1 MGMRVFLTGASGYL
15 GSVLTTHLANLP
27 EVDGITGTYNSTTP
41 KPPLSPKVSFVKL
54 DMRSP
59 DLARAMAGHD
69 IVIHT
74 AFIVLWW
81 ARMPAATRDDISI
94 NGTRNV
100 ANAAIGNRVQRF
112 LYASS
117 VAAYDPSLVTG
128 KEGIDEECPV
138 GKGVSPLY
146 YFNNK
151 AIADTMLIELLG
163 SSGITLTRL
172 RPTYIIGPHDRSTV
186 KGLRESP
193 VLIPGKDPRIQFVHE
208 DDVASAF
215 VQALTRDMPGA
226 YNVVPDDF
234 LRLREVYRLIGVRSA
249 PTVPAWLARL
259 VVQIRWRYFG
269 SATHPMW
276 LEALYGDTTF
286 SNKKLRATGWV
297 PRYDTA
303 GALRSALEGP
313 GAGKTGD

>member
-27 EVDGITGTYNSTTP
+27 EVNGITGTYNSTTP
-41 KPPLSPKVSFVKL
+41 NPPVSPKVSYVQM

-69 IVIHT
+69 VVIHT

-81 ARMPAATRDDISI
+81 ARMPAATRDDICL

-117 VAAYDPSLVTG
+117 VAAYDPLLVTG
-128 KEGIDEECPV
+128 KEGIDEDCPV
-138 GKGVSPLY
+138 GKGVSPQY
-146 YFNNK
+146 YLNDK
-151 AIADTMLIELLG
+151 AIADTMLVDLLG
-163 SSGITLTRL
+163 SSGMTLTRL
-172 RPTYIIGPHDRSTV
+172 RPTFITGPHDRALAKSFHADRV
-186 KGLRESP
+186 F
-193 VLIPGKDPRIQFVHE
+193 IPGKNPRIQFVHE

-215 VQALTRDMPGA
+215 VHALSRDMPGA

-234 LRLREVYRLIGVRSA
+234 LRLREAYRLLGVTSA

-259 VVQIRWRYFG
+259 VAHIRWRYFG
-269 SATHPMW
+269 SGTHPMW
-276 LEALYGDTTF
+276 LQALYGDTTF
-286 SNKKLRATGWV
+286 SNKKLRATGWA
-297 PRYDTA
+297 PRYDSA
-303 GALRSALEGP
+303 GALRSLL
-313 GAGKTGD
+313 

>member
-41 KPPLSPKVSFVKL
+41 KPHVSPKVSFVKL

-69 IVIHT
+69 VVIHT

-81 ARMPAATRDDISI
+81 ARMPAATRDDICL

-117 VAAYDPSLVTG
+117 VAAYDPLLMTG
-128 KEGIDEECPV
+128 KEGADEDCAV
-138 GKGVSPLY
+138 GKGDSPMY
-146 YFNNK
+146 YMNNK
-151 AIADTMLIELLG
+151 ALADTMLVEILG
-163 SSGITLTRL
+163 SSGIPLTRL
-172 RPTYIIGPHDRSTV
+172 RPTYITGPHDRAAV
-186 KGLRESP
+186 KSFRDSP
-193 VLIPGKDPRIQFVHE
+193 VIISGQDPRIQFVHE
-208 DDVASAF
+208 DDVATAF
-215 VQALTRDMPGA
+215 VQALSRDMPGA

-234 LRLREVYRLIGVRSA
+234 LRLSEVYRLIGVKST
-249 PTVPAWLARL
+249 PHVPAWLARL
-259 VVQIRWRYFG
+259 VTQIRWRYFG
-269 SATHPMW
+269 SGTHPMW
-276 LEALYGDTTF
+276 VQALYGDTTF
-286 SNKKLRATGWV
+286 SNKKLRATGWA

-303 GALRSALEGP
+303 GALRSVP
-313 GAGKTGD
+313 

>member
-15 GSVLTTHLANLP
+15 GSVLTAHLANLP
-27 EVDGITGTYNSTTP
+27 EVDAITGTYNSTTP
-41 KPPLSPKVSFVKL
+41 KPPLSPKARYVKL

-81 ARMPAATRDDISI
+81 ARMPAATRDDICLD
-94 NGTRNV
+94 GTRNV
-100 ANAAIGNRVQRF
+100 ANAAIGNRVRRF

-117 VAAYDPSLVTG
+117 VAAYDPLSVTG
-128 KEGIDEECPV
+128 KVGIDEDCPV
-138 GKGVSPLY
+138 GRGVSPQY

-151 AIADTMLIELLG
+151 ALADTMLVEALG

-172 RPTYIIGPHDRSTV
+172 RPTYITGPHDRISV
-186 KGLRESP
+186 KSYRDSP
-193 VLIPGKDPRIQFVHE
+193 VRIPGRDPHVQFVHE
-208 DDVASAF
+208 DDVAAAF
-215 VQALTRDMPGA
+215 LQALSQDMPGA

-234 LRLREVYRLIGVRSA
+234 IRLSDMYRIIGVTSA

-259 VVQIRWRYFG
+259 VLHIRWRYLG

-276 LEALYGDTTF
+276 LDALYGDTAF
-286 SNKKLRATGWV
+286 SNKKLRATGWE

-303 GALRSALEGP
+303 AALRSAP
-313 GAGKTGD
+313 

>member
-27 EVDGITGTYNSTTP
+27 EVNGITGTYNSTTP
-41 KPPLSPKVSFVKL
+41 NPPVSPKVSYVQM

-69 IVIHT
+69 VVIHT

-81 ARMPAATRDDISI
+81 ARMPAATRDDICL

-117 VAAYDPSLVTG
+117 VAAYDPLLVTG
-128 KEGIDEECPV
+128 KEGIDEDCPV
-138 GKGVSPLY
+138 GKGVSPQY
-146 YFNNK
+146 YLNDK
-151 AIADTMLIELLG
+151 AIADTMLVDLLG
-163 SSGITLTRL
+163 SSGMTLTRL
-172 RPTYIIGPHDRSTV
+172 RPTFITGPHDRALAKSFHADRV
-186 KGLRESP
+186 F
-193 VLIPGKDPRIQFVHE
+193 IPGKNPRIQFVHE

-215 VQALTRDMPGA
+215 VHALSRDMPGA

-234 LRLREVYRLIGVRSA
+234 LRLREAYRLLGVTSA
-249 PTVPAWLARL
+249 PIVPAWLAHL
-259 VVQIRWRYFG
+259 VAHIRWRYFG
-269 SATHPMW
+269 SGAHPMW
-276 LEALYGDTTF
+276 LQALYGDTTF
-286 SNKKLRATGWV
+286 SNKKLRATGWA
-297 PRYDTA
+297 PRYDSA
-303 GALRSALEGP
+303 GALRSLL
-313 GAGKTGD
+313 